1 MVGIPIHISENI
13 SAESLS
19 AIKFQTY
26 LRQNMKPNQSPS
38 PNVCLDQKY
47 HINHIRY
54 ISQQDGLAY
63 LSREKGG
70 GWDQIALIRYVWP
83 WAKHVTLAHDS
94 YTCKKFSNTHAFP
107 TVSFGTSN
115 IIYFSSI

>member
-1 MVGIPIHISENI
+1 MNI
-13 SAESLS
+13 FKATYSL
-19 AIKFQTY
+19 QTY
-26 LRQNMKPNQSPS
+26 RT
-38 PNVCLDQKY
+38 Y
-47 HINHIRY
+47 HIHY

-107 TVSFGTSN
+107 TVSFDIAT
-115 IIYFSSI
+115 IIYFSIIFVISS